1 MSKCIECKKVIIKS
15 RLGIKY
21 CSTNCKQK
29 AYYKRKREVSV
40 QQPFQNGKYDYQ
52 DFLKVKSM
60 INEKLFFDYLTYCFL
75 KSSAPKLNS
84 LEEEADYMNHILEEL
99 DSTENNY
106 VMDVYG
112 NPMKKFIKEFF
123 ESGW

>member
-29 AYYKRKREVSV
+29 AYYKRKREVSA
-40 QQPFQNGKYDYQ
+40 QQPSQNGKYDYQ

-60 INEKLFFDYLTYCFL
+60 INEKLFIDYLVYCFL
-75 KSSAPKLNS
+75 KSTAPKLNS
-84 LEEEADYMNHILEEL
+84 LEEEADYMTAILEEYQVI
-99 DSTENNY
+99 DDYAT
-106 VMDVYG
+106 DVYF
-112 NPMKKFIKEFF
+112 NPMKKFIKKFF

>member
-29 AYYKRKREVSV
+29 AYYKRKREFPV
-40 QQPFQNGKYDYQ
+40 QRPSQNGKYDYQ
-52 DFLKVKSM
+52 DFLKVKGM
-60 INEKLFFDYLTYCFL
+60 INKKLFFDYLTYCFL
-75 KSSAPKLNS
+75 KSTAPKLNS
-84 LEEEADYMNHILEEL
+84 LEEEADYMAAIVEGFDEI
-99 DSTENNY
+99 DDDYAT
-106 VMDVYG
+106 DVYF
-112 NPMKKFIKEFF
+112 NPMKKFIKKFF

>member
-40 QQPFQNGKYDYQ
+40 QQPSQNGKYDYQ
-52 DFLKVKSM
+52 DFLIVKGM
-60 INEKLFFDYLTYCFL
+60 IKEKLFFDYLTYCFL

-84 LEEEADYMNHILEEL
+84 LEEEADYMTGILEEFRVI
-99 DSTENNY
+99 DDDYAT
-106 VMDVYG
+106 DVYF
-112 NPMKKFIKEFF
+112 NPMKKFIKKFF

>member
-29 AYYKRKREVSV
+29 AYYKRKREFSV
-40 QQPFQNGKYDYQ
+40 QQSSQNGKYDYQ

-60 INEKLFFDYLTYCFL
+60 INEKLFIDYLVYCFL
-75 KSSAPKLNS
+75 KSTAPKLNS
-84 LEEEADYMNHILEEL
+84 LEEEADYMTAILEEFHEI
-99 DSTENNY
+99 DDDYAT
-106 VMDVYG
+106 DVYF
-112 NPMKKFIKEFF
+112 NPMKKFIKKFF